1 MDLGTALD
9 LGREALLAAL
19 IISGPIL
26 AAGLIVGL
34 IISLLQTL
42 TQLQDQTVSIVP
54 KIVAMLLAAMYF
66 IPWLTGR
73 MIEFTQ
79 KMFTSL

>member
-1 MDLGTALD
+1 
-9 LGREALLAAL
+9 
-19 IISGPIL
+19 
-26 AAGLIVGL
+26 
-34 IISLLQTL
+34 SLLQTL

-66 IPWLTGR
+66 IPWLAGR

>member
-1 MDLGTALD
+1 MELGTALD

-66 IPWLTGR
+66 IPWLAGR

>member
-1 MDLGTALD
+1 MDLSAALD
-9 LGREALLAAL
+9 LSREALLAAL

-26 AAGLIVGL
+26 AAGLVVGVA
-34 IISLLQTL
+34 ISLLQTL

-54 KIVAMLLAAMYF
+54 KIVAMLIAAAF
-66 IPWLTGR
+66 FVPWLANR

-79 KMFTSL
+79 RMLSW